1 MPSFI
6 QVWLKFIVIIWK
18 ALQHC
23 SWTRDPSHYLT
34 CSKTTKHPVNRRHLT
49 FRWRRCSWSISG
61 GCPPRWW
68 TSSSRRR
75 RRWVLG
81 AASGGGCWWV
91 WGLCSRAG
99 YSDSLGW
106 SNTLGP
112 RSLSVHLNITTLS
125 YFNVL
130 AFLDNNSVLVFEWGL
145 GSVKYLIFSE
155 YYI

>member
-1 MPSFI
+1 M
-6 QVWLKFIVIIWK
+6 
-18 ALQHC
+18 H
-23 SWTRDPSHYLT
+23 
-34 CSKTTKHPVNRRHLT
+34 
-49 FRWRRCSWSISG
+49 CSWSISG
-61 GCPPRWW
+61 EIPPLWW

-112 RSLSVHLNITTLS
+112 RSLSVRLKRRTVRSLMKQSIFTEYHSKSWQVRLQFKFAPTRKKKSEWTIKCWSTNMSVGLIKVSRISWYWKYRCTALSLSFINQSFLNP
-125 YFNVL
+125 
-130 AFLDNNSVLVFEWGL
+130 A
-145 GSVKYLIFSE
+145 
-155 YYI
+155 